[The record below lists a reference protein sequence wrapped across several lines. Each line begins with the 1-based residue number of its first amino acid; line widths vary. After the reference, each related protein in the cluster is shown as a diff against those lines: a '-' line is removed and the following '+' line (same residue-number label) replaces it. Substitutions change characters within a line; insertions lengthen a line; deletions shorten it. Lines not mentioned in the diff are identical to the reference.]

1 MADNFSALRTSHEE
15 PSLFEQVRT
24 AAQITP
30 EAQYEMTSGAS
41 DTQFEKGLRSGAA
54 GLTAGSFANEA
65 LSQEVG
71 GDTDWQRSRD
81 LALQTQA
88 QGQMYA
94 PRVSSLRDIGSL
106 EDAGDFAAG
115 AIGQGAMS
123 MAPTLATALL
133 TRGRG
138 QFGAATSF
146 AGGATTAYGLER
158 GEAALNQYADP
169 TLAATS
175 AEDRDLAATTKG
187 VINAGLEAIVPA
199 GLAGSVLRKPA
210 GSFLGHVGRESLTE
224 GLTEAAQQGVGF
236 GAEKYLD
243 PNRQLDPWDV
253 ADAFAAGALTG
264 GGVSAATRGT
274 AHGAQALA
282 DRFARG
288 PEAAPVQEQGPA
300 AEPPMDA
307 APPGTPLLPAPDDG
321 SGGGIGG
328 LFDTL
333 NERFGPG
340 VREQAQR
347 TKDYV
352 SDTIDRMGEAA
363 KTAQSPSDF
372 LRQVFGNSSEEA
384 AADLRPDIEDPSVL
398 NATDPAAAL
407 QQRDAERQQRA
418 ARFAEELLSDPAT
431 PDAIKERVASFGGDF
446 TNPEAQAFVARNLV
460 SQRAGE

>member
-1 MADNFSALRTSHEE
+1 MADNFSALRTSRGE

-24 AAQITP
+24 TAQITP

-71 GDTDWQRSRD
+71 GDADWQRSRD

-138 QFGAATSF
+138 KFGAATSF
-146 AGGATTAYGLER
+146 AGGAATAYGLER

-187 VINAGLEAIVPA
+187 VINAGLEAAVPA
-199 GLAGSVLRKPA
+199 TLSGSLLRRPA
-210 GSFLGHVGRESLTE
+210 GSLLAHVGREALTE

-264 GGVSAATRGT
+264 GGMSAATRGP

-288 PEAAPVQEQGPA
+288 GEAAPMQEQGPA

-321 SGGGIGG
+321 GGAGG

-340 VREQAQR
+340 LREQRVGGVQAAVRQQE
-347 TKDYV
+347 
-352 SDTIDRMGEAA
+352 GEAA
-363 KTAQSPSDF
+363 RELARPERLQQQPRLAPREPRERPRRVLHEAFAGAGKRHVHASMTVCASRF
-372 LRQVFGNSSEEA
+372 LRQVTTSSAHSRPLASIA
-384 AADLRPDIEDPSVL
+384 APSSSHF
-398 NATDPAAAL
+398 ASAASIS
-407 QQRDAERQQRA
+407 
-418 ARFAEELLSDPAT
+418 AR
-431 PDAIKERVASFGGDF
+431 V
-446 TNPEAQAFVARNLV
+446 
-460 SQRAGE
+460 